1 MDNKTKNPI
10 IRDLKELSNLRIGNE
25 LQQAYIEQVLKDA
38 KPIKCVPLDEVFTP
52 AEIRTIKKVLR
63 PKKHQC
69 YLNSALMTELFPDK
83 CKYVEGYGWNGIFKV
98 EHAFNRV
105 GNKYIDITWELALG
119 YDVLKLPYV
128 ALIEADRDEI
138 ISDIQAHDNITGDYY
153 LHTFLKNSNTTR
165 Q

>member
-10 IRDLKELSNLRIGNE
+10 IRELKELSKIGNE
-25 LQQAYIEQVLKDA
+25 RQRAYIEQVLKDA

-63 PKKHQC
+63 PKKRQC
-69 YLNSALMTELFPDK
+69 YRNSALMTELFPDK

-105 GNKYIDITWELALG
+105 GDKYIDITYELVLRV
-119 YDVLKLPYV
+119 DVSELPYV
-128 ALIEADRDEI
+128 ALIEAERDEI

-153 LHTFLKNSNTTR
+153 LHTFLKNSNTAR